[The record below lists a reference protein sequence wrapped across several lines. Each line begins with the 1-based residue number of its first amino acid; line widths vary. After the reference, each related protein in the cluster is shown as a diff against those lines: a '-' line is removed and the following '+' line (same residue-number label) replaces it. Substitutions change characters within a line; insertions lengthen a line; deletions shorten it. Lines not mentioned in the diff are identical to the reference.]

1 MALAGGHPDVP
12 FYHQGLTLHCWLTS
26 LEMLMSYRHGCKYGR
41 HYQKEIG
48 GPVVWG
54 ELRDQHTTYTRA
66 KRGFRGLRFERGALV
81 TGSRCV
87 DHAVD
92 YGLRALN
99 ELKREKTLAG
109 WQQALSESPILAEGR
124 FGLARLGAAPRAVLL
139 VGWTRAGKIAYHD
152 TFLGNRFMKYAT
164 CSVAELQERTRSP
177 RPCFWRSL

>member
-26 LEMLMSYRHGCKYGR
+26 LEMLMSYRHGSKYGR
-41 HYQKEIG
+41 SYQKAIG

-54 ELRDQHTTYTRA
+54 PLRDEHTAYTRC
-66 KRGFRGLRFERGALV
+66 KQGYRGLRIERGAFV

-92 YGLRALN
+92 YGLRALDT
-99 ELKREKTLAG
+99 LKQEATLAG
-109 WQQALSESPILAEGR
+109 WQQALSEAPILAEGR

-139 VGWTRAGKIAYHD
+139 VGWNGRGKIAYHD
-152 TFLGNRFMKYAT
+152 PFLGNPLMKYSYL
-164 CSVAELQERTRSP
+164 SVTELLERTRSP
-177 RPCFWRSL
+177 RSCFWRSL